1 MKIKNAF
8 YIFGLAFA
16 FLCFSTCDFENPIIG
31 QWWEE
36 EQDYNYVAIIKD
48 VPLLIYETI
57 IETEIIYET
66 IIETIF
72 QQLPPEIQIE
82 YEYVYVD
89 RPLPPEILLQHID
102 IISIEFI
109 IFSGNQVKY
118 NWPVPP
124 PPPTATSNVTLQEQN
139 TNNEIVKQIVEE
151 LKENEEYYLILHGHA
166 NVVTGSLQEA
176 SELTQI
182 SNDRAE
188 SVRDAIALVYSGGSL
203 PTPANLP
210 SQTVIGAMDPSHPL
224 AERITTRGYGGG
236 RSIAGSSTA
245 YAGLNRRV
253 EAILFKVSTEGTGS
267 MPIRDPNLG
276 R

>member
-36 EQDYNYVAIIKD
+36 EEEEDYNYVAIIKD

-57 IETEIIYET
+57 IETETIYET
-66 IIETIF
+66 II
-72 QQLPPEIQIE
+72 QQLPPEIITE
-82 YEYVYVD
+82 YEYVYID

-109 IFSGNQVKY
+109 IFSGDQVKY
-118 NWPVPP
+118 NWPAKPP
-124 PPPTATSNVTLQEQN
+124 ANSNVTLQEQN
-139 TNNEIVKQIVEE
+139 TNNEIVGQVVNA
-151 LKENEEYYLILHGHA
+151 LKENEEYFLILHGHA
-166 NVVTGSLQEA
+166 NALTGSMQEV

-188 SVRDAIALVYSGGSL
+188 SVRDAIAWVYNGNSL
-203 PTPANLP
+203 PPGTNPPLE
-210 SQTVIGAMDPSHPL
+210 TVIEEMDTSHDL
-224 AERITTRGYGGG
+224 AARTTTRGYGGG

-253 EAILFKVSTEGTGS
+253 EAILFKISVEGTGT
-267 MPIRDPNLG
+267 MPGNPGLG

>member
-16 FLCFSTCDFENPIIG
+16 FLCFSTCNFENPIIG

-36 EQDYNYVAIIKD
+36 EQELDYNYVAIIKD

-57 IETEIIYET
+57 IEKQVLYEK
-66 IIETIF
+66 IF
-72 QQLPPEIQIE
+72 QQLPPEIKT
-82 YEYVYVD
+82 EYVYID

-109 IFSGNQVKY
+109 IFSGDQIKY
-118 NWPVPP
+118 NWPAEPP
-124 PPPTATSNVTLQEQN
+124 ANSNVTLQEQN
-139 TNNEIVKQIVEE
+139 TNNEIVEDIVTN
-151 LKENEEYYLILHGHA
+151 LSANVEYFLILHGHA

-176 SELTQI
+176 SELTVI
-182 SNDRAE
+182 SNARAE
-188 SVRDAIALVYSGGSL
+188 SVRDAIAYFYGGGTL
-203 PTPANLP
+203 TPGANP
-210 SQTVIGAMDPSHPL
+210 PPQTVIGAMGDSHPL
-224 AERITTRGYGGG
+224 AARITTRGYGGG

-253 EAILFKVSTEGTGS
+253 EAILFKISVEGTGT
-267 MPIRDPNLG
+267 MPGNPGLG

>member
-1 MKIKNAF
+1 MKIKKI
-8 YIFGLAFA
+8 IFSFSLLFA
-16 FLCFSTCDFENPIIG
+16 FFFFSTCNFENPIIE
-31 QWWEE
+31 QWWET
-36 EQDYNYVAIIKD
+36 EQDFNYVAIIKD

-57 IETEIIYET
+57 IEKEFIYET
-66 IIETIF
+66 II
-72 QQLPPEIQIE
+72 QQLPPEIK
-82 YEYVYVD
+82 YVYID

-109 IFSGNQVKY
+109 IFSGDQVKY
-118 NWPVPP
+118 NWPASL
-124 PPPTATSNVTLQEQN
+124 TATSNVTLQEQK
-139 TNNEIVKQIVEE
+139 TNNEIVKQIEEE
-151 LKENEEYYLILHGHA
+151 LKENEEYFLILHGHA

-188 SVRDAIALVYSGGSL
+188 SVQDAIAWVYNGNLL
-203 PTPANLP
+203 PPETNPP
-210 SQTVIGAMDPSHPL
+210 VQTNIDEMDPSHEL
-224 AERITTRGYGGG
+224 AARITTRGYGGG

-267 MPIRDPNLG
+267 MPRNPDLG